1 MRPFLLPPLF
11 AFVAALPF
19 ASLAHADEVVIDPVQ
34 REYDRLQA
42 ITTPEPPTPGGWHMG
57 AGPKAAEPVRA
68 RLIEWGYDVPHGD
81 DNALAAALVDFQR
94 INGLKETGALDRITA
109 ARLSMSRGDRLARLR
124 YSIAAETAQ
133 PIDRTAERLV
143 IVNIPS
149 YTLRAYE
156 RGQETVS
163 SHVVVGRPKRPTPE
177 LSVYMKA
184 IKYNPTWTPP
194 PTIIK
199 EDLIPLFGRD
209 PSAVT
214 RKGLVVLDRAGRQ
227 IPPDAI
233 GPISAAGFHAAGYRM
248 YQPAGDSNALGKL
261 KFEITDTPSVY
272 LHDTNHRNDFGKPV
286 RALSSGCV
294 RVQQYRPLASW
305 LMGVP
310 EDQIQSRINRGR
322 TVVEPAPTVPVYLVY
337 RLAEARDGH
346 VVYYPDVYGKLN
358 GPLPKPK
365 PVPVIEPAP
374 TVEPAAPE
382 TPAPATPSADPSV
395 PPVAPVTP
403 AAVSA
408 PAPAVATAAET
419 APAR

>member
-1 MRPFLLPPLF
+1 MRPFLLPSLF
-11 AFVAALPF
+11 AFVASLPF
-19 ASLAHADEVVIDPVQ
+19 AALAHADEVVIDPIQ
-34 REYDRLQA
+34 REHDRLQA
-42 ITTPEPPTPGGWHMG
+42 LTTPEPPTPGSWHMG
-57 AGPKAAEPVRA
+57 AGPKAAEPLRA
-68 RLIEWGYDVPHGD
+68 RLAEWGYDVPRGD

-94 INGLKETGALDRITA
+94 INGLKETGSLDKSTVA
-109 ARLSMSRGDRLARLR
+109 KLSMSREDRLVRLR
-124 YSIAAETAQ
+124 YTLAAETAQ
-133 PIDRTAERLV
+133 PIDRTVPRLV

-149 YTLRAYE
+149 YKLRAFE
-156 RGQETVS
+156 SGQLALS
-163 SHVVVGRPKRPTPE
+163 SNVVVGRPKRPTPE
-177 LSVYMKA
+177 LSVFMKA
-184 IKYNPTWTPP
+184 VKYNPTWTPP

-214 RKGLVVLDRAGRQ
+214 RKGLVVLDRGGRQ

-294 RVQQYRPLASW
+294 RVHQYRPLAAW
-305 LMGVP
+305 LMGLS
-310 EDQIQSRINRGR
+310 EDEIQKRINRRR
-322 TVVEPAPTVPVYLVY
+322 TVVEPSPQIPIYLVY
-337 RLAEARDGH
+337 RPAEAIDGH
-346 VVYYPDVYGKLN
+346 VVYYSDIYGKLN

-365 PVPVIEPAP
+365 PIPVIEPAP
-374 TVEPAAPE
+374 APEATPAA
-382 TPAPATPSADPSV
+382 PSADPSV

-403 AAVSA
+403 AAVPVA
-408 PAPAVATAAET
+408 TTPAVATASEP
-419 APAR
+419 APATR